1 MGLSLMLSGSVTKS
15 VESIFR
21 SQLSL
26 TAGRTVDTIILNSLQ
41 F

>member
-1 MGLSLMLSGSVTKS
+1 MGLSLMLSSSVTKS
-15 VESIFR
+15 VESVFR